1 MADPT
6 VYADRYEIVRE
17 IARGGMAN
25 VYLAQDRK
33 LDRPVALKVL
43 PAELSRDSTFVERF
57 RLEAQAAASLNDP
70 TIVAVYDWGQEQ
82 ETSFI
87 VMEYVEG
94 RTLRDVI
101 SEGPM
106 EPVAAA
112 RTAAEI
118 AKALAAAHRAG
129 VVHRD
134 IKPGNVLITDND
146 EVKVADF
153 GIARANGAGD
163 GLTRTGAVMGT
174 ATYFS
179 PEQAQG
185 LAVDARSDIYSL
197 GVVLYEMLT
206 GAVPFAG
213 DSPVSVAYLHV
224 REPVVPPS
232 QRRAGLPPALEAI
245 VLTCLA
251 KDPAARYQTADALR
265 ADLMRFTRGQAPM
278 GGPATAAVAAMA
290 GDRTVAMARTSAAPV
305 MAGDGMP
312 PKKRNRGP
320 VALVVAL
327 LVVLIAVIAL
337 LLVQVFRNDGK
348 DTKTVAVK
356 SVVGEQEARART
368 ILEDQGFQVHV
379 VREANT
385 RPKGEVFAQD
395 PQEGELKPTGTVVT
409 ISVSSGGETVK
420 IPKVAGMKS
429 ADAIKKLEDLQFQV
443 NTITEQ
449 SDTVPLDI
457 VIRTDPRAG
466 KAVAPNSVVLVVISA
481 GPAPI
486 AVPDV
491 SGKSQADATTTLST
505 VGFRVSLTSDSSSS
519 VPVGFVIRTQ
529 PAAGTQAPRDS
540 TVTLVISTGP
550 KQVTVPD
557 VTNASQDSATGTL
570 EGAGLKVSV
579 VTITSPG
586 NAGKVISQNPAGGSR
601 VNEGTTVTI
610 TVGAAATTTSSS
622 STTTTTT

>member
-25 VYLAQDRK
+25 VYLAHDRK
-33 LDRPVALKVL
+33 LDRAVALKVL

-57 RLEAQAAASLNDP
+57 RLEAQSAASLNDP

-112 RTAAEI
+112 QVASEI

-134 IKPGNVLITDND
+134 IKPGNVLITTND

-206 GAVPFAG
+206 GSVPFAG

-232 QRRAGLPPALEAI
+232 QRRPDLPPALEAI

-251 KDPAARYQTADALR
+251 KDPAGRYQSADQLR
-265 ADLMRFTRGQAPM
+265 TDLMRFTRGQAPV
-278 GGPATAAVAAMA
+278 GGPATAAVGAA
-290 GDRTVAMARTSAAPV
+290 GDRTLAMAPTRGAP
-305 MAGDGMP
+305 P
-312 PKKRNRGP
+312 
-320 VALVVAL
+320 
-327 LVVLIAVIAL
+327 
-337 LLVQVFRNDGK
+337 
-348 DTKTVAVK
+348 
-356 SVVGEQEARART
+356 
-368 ILEDQGFQVHV
+368 
-379 VREANT
+379 
-385 RPKGEVFAQD
+385 
-395 PQEGELKPTGTVVT
+395 
-409 ISVSSGGETVK
+409 
-420 IPKVAGMKS
+420 
-429 ADAIKKLEDLQFQV
+429 
-443 NTITEQ
+443 
-449 SDTVPLDI
+449 
-457 VIRTDPRAG
+457 
-466 KAVAPNSVVLVVISA
+466 
-481 GPAPI
+481 
-486 AVPDV
+486 
-491 SGKSQADATTTLST
+491 
-505 VGFRVSLTSDSSSS
+505 
-519 VPVGFVIRTQ
+519 
-529 PAAGTQAPRDS
+529 PAAGGPPAPPRA
-540 TVTLVISTGP
+540 P
-550 KQVTVPD
+550 P
-557 VTNASQDSATGTL
+557 
-570 EGAGLKVSV
+570 
-579 VTITSPG
+579 PR
-586 NAGKVISQNPAGGSR
+586 P
-601 VNEGTTVTI
+601 
-610 TVGAAATTTSSS
+610 
-622 STTTTTT
+622 